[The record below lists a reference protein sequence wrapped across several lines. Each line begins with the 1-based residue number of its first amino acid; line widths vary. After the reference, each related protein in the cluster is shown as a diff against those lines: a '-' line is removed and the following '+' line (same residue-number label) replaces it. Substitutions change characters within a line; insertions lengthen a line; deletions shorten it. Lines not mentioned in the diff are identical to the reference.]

1 MSRMFM
7 NDVTLCGQVC
17 NTPELRFTKNE
28 VPVTNFVVKTVERWK
43 NFETQQNKSNTKYH
57 KIVCWGNIA
66 KRAVHLLEKGNTV
79 LIKGEL
85 SYHKHTQRVEK
96 DGHFFEFETINT
108 EIKATN
114 IQVAWSEKTDGQ
126 SIDMDDSVDSAEEM
140 AV

>member
-1 MSRMFM
+1 MSYMFM

-17 NTPELRFTKNE
+17 NAPELRFTKNE

-57 KIVCWGNIA
+57 KVVCWGNIA
-66 KRAVHLLEKGNTV
+66 KRAVHLLEKDSTV

-85 SYHKHTQRVEK
+85 SYHKHMQRVEK
-96 DGHFFEFETINT
+96 DGHVVEFEIINT
-108 EIKATN
+108 EIKAIN
-114 IQVAWSEKTDGQ
+114 IQVAWSNNTQELDDTD
-126 SIDMDDSVDSAEEM
+126 DMNMDNDNSM